1 MSSGGDRAVPRLA
14 ESASLTAPGVP
25 VDEFLEEPSL
35 RAALAAPLGLQ
46 ALAWPGA
53 GTVYRRRHLG
63 LTQLEL
69 APLGLYAA
77 SSASLES
84 FIDSAPGRASR
95 VTLNVDPLDSRS
107 DALVARAAAGGWRVL
122 RRETHLLALDRTL
135 DELRRGYHATKRAQV
150 RREPALPWRIDCV
163 RDVWA
168 LDAYYGL
175 YTAAAARWGRSG
187 PPYPRRL
194 LEAVLA
200 SPAAELWLMHVRER
214 PACAMIVLVSRRFA
228 LYWQGASHIDDDQKA
243 AFPMVRLMDTVIG
256 SLLARGVACLNLGA
270 SDGLPNVRRFK
281 EEFGARAAGYPTLI
295 HESTVWRALARLR
308 RATG

>member
-1 MSSGGDRAVPRLA
+1 MSWDGDRAVRALTEPAPPSALALPLA
-14 ESASLTAPGVP
+14 EFL
-25 VDEFLEEPSL
+25 DEPAL

-46 ALAWPGA
+46 ALDWPGV
-53 GTVYRRRHLG
+53 GTVYRRRRLG

-77 SSASLES
+77 PSAGLEA

-95 VTLNVDPLDSRS
+95 VTVNVDPLDTRA
-107 DALVARAAAGGWRVL
+107 DALAARAAAGGWRVL
-122 RRETHLLALDRTL
+122 RRETHLLALDRPH
-135 DELRRGYHATKRAQV
+135 DELRRGYHATKRTQV
-150 RREPALPWRIDCV
+150 RREPALPWRIDRV
-163 RDVWA
+163 RDATA

-175 YTAAAARWGRSG
+175 YTAAAARWGRAG

-194 LEAVLA
+194 LEAVLV

-243 AFPMVRLMDTVIG
+243 AFPMVRLMDAVIG
-256 SLLARGVACLNLGA
+256 SLLARGVPWLNLGA

-281 EEFGARAAGYPTLI
+281 EEFGARAAGYPTLV
-295 HESTVWRALARLR
+295 HESTVWRTLQRLR
-308 RATG
+308 RVTG